1 MLHFVRGALLDIWS
15 ACGARQ
21 SRDRLRPEIGREPD
35 ATRQFGIRG
44 RALLSRESIGHFA
57 GYLTGEFANFLFA
70 RKRGFAKNHDPI
82 ATTVAH
88 SSV

>member
-1 MLHFVRGALLDIWS
+1 ML
-15 ACGARQ
+15 
-21 SRDRLRPEIGREPD
+21 
-35 ATRQFGIRG
+35 TRQFGIRG

-57 GYLTGEFANFLFA
+57 GYLTRSPIFFSLANA
-70 RKRGFAKNHDPI
+70 ASQKTMIPI